1 MTVEKP
7 SWLIVLTFV
16 TVTLILFHHP
26 TSTFS
31 ATVLWFKGDD
41 LRKLHTTTACHRVYL
56 FPFGKAL
63 AFGVLIGQCSD
74 RLKNDGKGA
83 ITLLPHCSCL
93 RYC

>member
-16 TVTLILFHHP
+16 TVTLILFHQP

-31 ATVLWFKGDD
+31 AIVLWFKGDED
-41 LRKLHTTTACHRVYL
+41 PGKLHTAPARHQVYP
-56 FPFGKAL
+56 FPFGKA
-63 AFGVLIGQCSD
+63 FGVLIDQCSD